1 MLVTGKCTHHACVIY
16 QHVSCE
22 WVFTTFFYQLIIFFY
37 DNLSLII
44 SLFLKILL
52 QQNGLHI
59 VQFCL
64 YSHSYLKNWTTTKQ
78 WSYLIIPTSELL
90 IQFYQLYSIF
100 KNVLTRCL
108 PHSTVRE
115 ALHESVSQMG
125 VCTCHTLTA

>member
-1 MLVTGKCTHHACVIY
+1 MLETGKCTHHACIIY

-22 WVFTTFFYQLIIFFY
+22 RVFTAFFHQLINFFY
-37 DNLSLII
+37 DNLSLTV

-64 YSHSYLKNWTTTKQ
+64 YSHSYLKKLNNHKTVVLFDNTNIRA
-78 WSYLIIPTSELL
+78 LNPILPALPIN
-90 IQFYQLYSIF
+90 IF

-108 PHSTVRE
+108 PHSTVWE

-125 VCTCHTLTA
+125 VCTCHT